1 MSHVSKSHMQT
12 QAHRRPISSGKTSKT
27 EVGPCDKRPVS
38 IWPSGEQLTPATV
51 RVNSQKLAVGK
62 SPPIFWSFCRSDGAG
77 IPRIGWCAAGAGRSI
92 TLHMYSTGM
101 QAGCTVARL
110 HLGTGMCSALDDPH
124 SIYGACIRIAWTRQ
138 PPINLLICLF
148 SSHWI
153 RDHEGAT
160 LMLLYMD
167 CFRPSIGAPL
177 KVKCGPSGPCV
188 PDPST
193 PTPVSLPWSR
203 DPGLRDGDD
212 L

>member
-1 MSHVSKSHMQT
+1 MIKDPS
-12 QAHRRPISSGKTSKT
+12 PYGF
-27 EVGPCDKRPVS
+27 PVS
-38 IWPSGEQLTPATV
+38 NSHPQRV

-62 SPPIFWSFCRSDGAG
+62 SPPIFWSFCWSDGAG
-77 IPRIGWCAAGAGRSI
+77 IPRIGWSAAGAGRSI

-101 QAGCTVARL
+101 QAGCTVAKL

-138 PPINLLICLF
+138 PPINLQVSLF
-148 SSHWI
+148 SSHRI

-160 LMLLYMD
+160 LMLLYSKSDMD

-193 PTPVSLPWSR
+193 PTPVSLPWSW